1 MSELKQLYVPPRIT
15 EEFGCFKVTRED
27 VTMDE
32 FERDIKAPDM
42 VSVVRCR
49 DCKHYTDDGME
60 YYNYCCEWYEQ
71 VEPDGFCAWGVR
83 EDGDAR

>member
-1 MSELKQLYVPPRIT
+1 MSELKSLYVPPRIT
-15 EEFGCFKVTRED
+15 EEFGCFKVTREY

-32 FERDIKAPDM
+32 FERDIKATDM

-49 DCKHYTDDGME
+49 DCKFYGKQWECYIVDEWDDDKMT
-60 YYNYCCEWYEQ
+60 
-71 VEPDGFCAWGVR
+71 PDGFCAWGER